1 VLPQNGILCGENQ
14 LTVQYEIGQRK
25 QMLTEKLK
33 NIELPP
39 MPQVAARVMQ
49 IDESQISVSAE
60 QIKNIIQADLALSTK
75 LLKLA
80 NSAFYARGNR
90 INNLSQAIALL
101 GFKTVKGLSLLVSA
115 ASIIP
120 KKGNFKIMK
129 DFWMRSVLTALIA
142 KIIAEKVGKEKLK
155 DEIFMVG
162 LLRQIGKSILANH
175 FADEYAICYQ
185 MSAEAM
191 DEEKLHQLENMK
203 WQFDSRDV
211 SVYAMKTWNFPPNL
225 VAASEIVRYKITDVA
240 ALEAAQPMVL
250 PVILA
255 EYIVVLGG
263 YTDTSGIDAR
273 LREKLLGEFSN
284 ICPVYNIDA
293 VKQKYY
299 LEDLRQVIKQDSF
312 YSFCGELFTN

>member
-1 VLPQNGILCGENQ
+1 MDVG
-14 LTVQYEIGQRK
+14 K

-33 NIELPP
+33 NLELPP

-60 QIKNIIQADLALSTK
+60 QIKNIVQADLALSTK
-75 LLKLA
+75 ILKLA
-80 NSAFYARGNR
+80 NPAFYARGNR

-129 DFWMRSVLTALIA
+129 ELWMRSVLSALIA
-142 KIIAEKVGKEKLK
+142 KIIAERVGKDKVK
-155 DEIFMVG
+155 DEVFMVG
-162 LLRQIGKSILANH
+162 LLRQIGKSILANQ
-175 FADEYAICYQ
+175 FAEEYAICFQ
-185 MSAEAM
+185 MSGDAG

-203 WQFDSRDV
+203 WQFTSADASAF
-211 SVYAMKTWNFPPNL
+211 AMKTWNFPSEL
-225 VAASEIVRYKITDVA
+225 VDSSNVLRYKISD
-240 ALEAAQPMVL
+240 ALQLEKEQPLVM

-255 EYIVVLGG
+255 EYIVLISG
-263 YTDTSGIDAR
+263 YTESFRPDQKLKD
-273 LREKLLGEFSN
+273 KLLTEFKQ
-284 ICPVYNIDA
+284 ICPVYQIDD

-312 YSFCGELFTN
+312 YSFCGELFSD

>member
-1 VLPQNGILCGENQ
+1 
-14 LTVQYEIGQRK
+14 
-25 QMLTEKLK
+25 MLTDKLK
-33 NIELPP
+33 NLELPP

-49 IDESQISVSAE
+49 IDESQVSVSAE
-60 QIKNIIQADLALSTK
+60 QIKNIIQADMALSTK
-75 LLKLA
+75 ILKLA

-129 DFWMRSVLTALIA
+129 ELWMRSVLTALIA
-142 KIIAEKVGKEKLK
+142 KIIAEKVGKDKLK
-155 DEIFMVG
+155 DEIFMTG

-175 FADEYAICYQ
+175 FADEYSICFQ
-185 MSAEAM
+185 MASEGL
-191 DEEKLHQLENMK
+191 DEEKLHQLETMK
-203 WQFDSRDV
+203 WQVNSAEASAF
-211 SVYAMKTWNFPPNL
+211 AMKSWNFPPDL
-225 VAASEIVRYKITDVA
+225 VQASEVLRYKIGDPI

-255 EYIVVLGG
+255 EYIVLLAG
-263 YTDTSGIDAR
+263 YTDSVKLAGK
-273 LREKLLGEFSN
+273 LREKLLAEFSN
-284 ICPVYNIDA
+284 ICPVYGIDEA
-293 VKQKYY
+293 KKKYY

>member
-1 VLPQNGILCGENQ
+1 MLADQ
-14 LTVQYEIGQRK
+14 LRN
-25 QMLTEKLK
+25 L
-33 NIELPP
+33 ELPP

-49 IDESQISVSAE
+49 IDESQVSVSAE
-60 QIKNIIQADLALSTK
+60 QIKNIIQADMALSTK
-75 LLKLA
+75 ILKLA

-90 INNLSQAIALL
+90 IQNLSQAIALL

-129 DFWMRSVLTALIA
+129 ELWMRSVLTALVA
-142 KIIAEKVGKEKLK
+142 KIIAEKVGKDKLK
-155 DEIFMVG
+155 DEIFMIG
-162 LLRQIGKSILANH
+162 LLRQIGKSILANQ
-175 FADEYAICYQ
+175 FSEEYTICFQ
-185 MSAEAM
+185 MSGEGV

-203 WQFDSRDV
+203 WQFTSADASAF
-211 SVYAMKTWNFPPNL
+211 AMKSWNFPPDL
-225 VAASEIVRYKITDVA
+225 VQASEVLAYKVTDPA
-240 ALEAAQPMVL
+240 QIEATQPMLL

-255 EYIVVLGG
+255 EYIVLLAG
-263 YTDTSGIDAR
+263 YTDTVKLDGK
-273 LREKLLGEFSN
+273 LRDKMLAQFSL

-293 VKQKYY
+293 AKQKYY

>member
-1 VLPQNGILCGENQ
+1 MDVG
-14 LTVQYEIGQRK
+14 K

-33 NIELPP
+33 NLELPP

-60 QIKNIIQADLALSTK
+60 QIKNIVQADLALSTK
-75 LLKLA
+75 ILKLA

-129 DFWMRSVLTALIA
+129 ELWMRSVLSALIA
-142 KIIAEKVGKEKLK
+142 KIVAERVGKEKVK
-155 DEIFMVG
+155 DEVFMIG
-162 LLRQIGKSILANH
+162 LLRQIGKSILANQ
-175 FADEYAICYQ
+175 FPEEYAICFQ
-185 MSAEAM
+185 MSGDAA
-191 DEEKLHQLENMK
+191 DDEKLHQLEMMK
-203 WQFDSRDV
+203 WQFTSADASAF
-211 SVYAMKTWNFPPNL
+211 AMKTWNFPPEL
-225 VAASEIVRYKITDVA
+225 VDSSNVLRYKIADA
-240 ALEAAQPMVL
+240 QQLEKDQPLLM

-255 EYIVVLGG
+255 EYIVLLSG
-263 YTDTSGIDAR
+263 YTDSFKPDQK
-273 LREKLLGEFSN
+273 LRDKLLAEFKR
-284 ICPVYNIDA
+284 ICPVYQIDE

-299 LEDLRQVIKQDSF
+299 LEELRQVIKQDSF
-312 YSFCGELFTN
+312 YSFCGELFSD